1 MNLLTKRK
9 IVFTKQVQG
18 TRTLALAMAMEEAT
32 MTETEALASLPFSL
46 GLELSDRLLYWSSQ
60 WLN

>member
-18 TRTLALAMAMEEAT
+18 TRTLGLDMAMEEAT
-32 MTETEALASLPFSL
+32 MTETEAPALLPFSL

>member
-9 IVFTKQVQG
+9 IVLTKQVQG

-32 MTETEALASLPFSL
+32 TTETEALASLPFSL
-46 GLELSDRLLYWSSQ
+46 GLELSDRLLYSWSSH
-60 WLN
+60 